1 MKLRHPDC
9 AILGPNTV
17 KIKEYRSI
25 VVYVASTALKLGLS
39 QFVCEQ
45 GEEEEVLEPKGNKR
59 RLQNTV

>member
-1 MKLRHPDC
+1 
-9 AILGPNTV
+9 LGPNTV